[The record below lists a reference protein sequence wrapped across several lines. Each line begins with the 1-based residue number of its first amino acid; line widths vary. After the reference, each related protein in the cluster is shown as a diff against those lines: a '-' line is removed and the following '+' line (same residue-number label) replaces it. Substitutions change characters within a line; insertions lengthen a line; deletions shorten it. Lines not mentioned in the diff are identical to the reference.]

1 MNHYLLWNII
11 LLACIKLY
19 TFQVLYA
26 TRTNSKTQCSYYTE
40 HHVGRNE
47 FPTKISKLLKAY
59 YAGKVVL
66 FSLPPIKYCLLQH
79 TTKGDFLGSIYLYFS
94 LAV

>member
-66 FSLPPIKYCLLQH
+66 FFPLPPLSTACCNIPLKE
-79 TTKGDFLGSIYLYFS
+79 TFLEVFICIS
-94 LAV
+94 A